1 MPHRVLPV
9 TLGSGNVQAQARE
22 ARYDAL
28 AGWARER
35 DLPAIA
41 TAHHA
46 DDQAETLLMRLNRGS
61 GLAGLAGVRAES
73 VIAGHRV
80 RRPLLGWRK
89 AELEGVVRDAGLTP
103 VADPSND
110 VTRFDRARVRRAIGE
125 ADWLDPE
132 ALARSARL
140 LAEAQAA
147 LDQIV
152 EDRLATHVRELE
164 DGVFQLAPGSAD
176 YLGVELVT
184 RLLARMHVDAPRSAV
199 ASLCKRL
206 QEGRNAS
213 LGGMLA
219 TPRGGV
225 WTFRPEPPRRS
236 R

>member
-1 MPHRVLPV
+1 M
-9 TLGSGNVQAQARE
+9 
-22 ARYDAL
+22 AL
-28 AGWARER
+28 A
-35 DLPAIA
+35 
-41 TAHHA
+41 
-46 DDQAETLLMRLNRGS
+46 Q
-61 GLAGLAGVRAES
+61 
-73 VIAGHRV
+73 
-80 RRPLLGWRK
+80 
-89 AELEGVVRDAGLTP
+89 GLTP

-110 VTRFDRARVRRAIGE
+110 DMRFDRARLRQAIGE

-152 EDRLATHVRELE
+152 EDRLAENVRELG
-164 DGVFQLAPGSAD
+164 DGVFQLSSGSAD

-184 RLLARMHVDAPRSAV
+184 RLLPRMHVDAPRSAV
-199 ASLCKRL
+199 AALCMRL
-206 QEGRNAS
+206 EKGRNAS
-213 LGGMLA
+213 LGGVLA